1 MSPAACILLN
11 EILRAVSRWW
21 SSQSD
26 PVKAWSV
33 VRIES
38 GGMEDGAEDGGVD
51 DAAKY
56 QPPGRNEFVRSF
68 ATGLKILECFSAADP
83 RLTLAE
89 VARRAGVSRATARR
103 MLLTLVEQGYAYT
116 DDRFFELTPRVL
128 SLGHGYWS
136 GRGWQQLLDPSLRSL
151 SEKLNESCSA
161 AILVDDDVLY
171 VSRVH
176 TRRIMRIDLGLG
188 TRLPAF
194 ATSMGRVL
202 LAQYPD
208 AELEQ
213 RLQSMQLPAFTDR
226 TVTDPDLLQQ
236 VIRDAGEAG
245 FALVDQELEK
255 GLRSAAIAVKNSAGR
270 TVLAINTSMTASAET
285 AAEAEQRVRPALQEC
300 GADVEALVRSLGDDL
315 RSLTAAMR

>member
-1 MSPAACILLN
+1 MKVRPGL
-11 EILRAVSRWW
+11 
-21 SSQSD
+21 
-26 PVKAWSV
+26 
-33 VRIES
+33 RIES
-38 GGMEDGAEDGGVD
+38 GDMKDDGIEDGGAGDAVEDGGVEE
-51 DAAKY
+51 AGKY
-56 QPPGRNEFVRSF
+56 QLPGRNEFVRSF
-68 ATGLKILECFSAADP
+68 ATGLKVLECFSPSDP

-136 GRGWQQLLDPSLRSL
+136 GRGWQQLLEPSLRSL
-151 SEKLNESCSA
+151 SDKLNESCSA

-208 AELEQ
+208 ADLAQ
-213 RLQSMQLPAFTDR
+213 RLQQMQRPAFTAQ
-226 TVTDPDLLQQ
+226 TVTEPDHLAK
-236 VIRDAGEAG
+236 VIRDAGDDG

-255 GLRSAAIAVKNSAGR
+255 GLRSAAVPVRNSSGR

-300 GADVEALVRSLGDDL
+300 GADVEALVHSLGDDL